1 MLDLEKR
8 TTEQQ
13 KVADNAIKDS
23 KVLAELLDGLLS
35 KKCAV
40 RYGNFKAVY
49 LISEDYPEV
58 LYPKW
63 DFFEEML
70 KSNNNT
76 FTFYAIHVLANLTKV
91 DEASKFET
99 VFDEFYDIVN
109 GDALVPACH
118 VAYVSHKIVKAKPE
132 LADKITERLL
142 NLDNA
147 TYKHK
152 ELVQANALRS
162 FSQYFDRISD
172 KDKIVSLAKD
182 LQKSKSSRAKKEAAE
197 FLEKWSKI

>member
-1 MLDLEKR
+1 
-8 TTEQQ
+8 
-13 KVADNAIKDS
+13 
-23 KVLAELLDGLLS
+23 
-35 KKCAV
+35 
-40 RYGNFKAVY
+40 
-49 LISEDYPEV
+49 
-58 LYPKW
+58 
-63 DFFEEML
+63 
-70 KSNNNT
+70 
-76 FTFYAIHVLANLTKV
+76 LANLTKV

-147 TYKHK
+147 AYKHK

-197 FLEKWSKI
+197 FLEKWSKN

>member
-8 TTEQQ
+8 TPEQQ
-13 KVADNAIKDS
+13 KIADNAVKDG

-40 RYGNFKAVY
+40 RYKNFKAVY
-49 LISEDYPEV
+49 LISEDHPEV

-63 DFFEEML
+63 SFFEDML
-70 KSNNNT
+70 KSKNNT
-76 FTFYAIHVLANLTKV
+76 FTFYAIHILANLAKV
-91 DEASKFET
+91 DGAGKFET
-99 VFDEFYDIVN
+99 IFDQFYDIVN

-142 NLDNA
+142 NLDKA

-162 FSQYFDRISD
+162 FSEYFDRIND
-172 KDKIVSLAKD
+172 KDEIVSLAKT
-182 LQKSKSSRAKKEAAE
+182 LQKNKSARAKKEATD
-197 FLEKWSKI
+197 FLKKWNIK